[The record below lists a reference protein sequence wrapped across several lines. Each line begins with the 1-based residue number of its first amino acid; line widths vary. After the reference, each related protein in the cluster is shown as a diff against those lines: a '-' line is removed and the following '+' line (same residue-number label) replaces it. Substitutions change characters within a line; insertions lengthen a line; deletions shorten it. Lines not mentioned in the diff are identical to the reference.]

1 MVLNHRFDPGVTISF
16 PLSLKK
22 TLQYPDSALSEGFV
36 SKQQSTMME
45 VMPSRSLWDVIVIFL
60 NYIRQ

>member
-1 MVLNHRFDPGVTISF
+1 MVLYHRFEPGVTTSF

-22 TLQYPDSALSEGFV
+22 TLQYPDSALRVGFV
-36 SKQQSTMME
+36 SKQQNTMME
-45 VMPSRSLWDVIVIFL
+45 VMPSKSLWDVIVNFL